1 MYLFA
6 LDFRELELHDLHADL
21 NVHVHECRLAVY
33 LLVAAELA
41 SSLAPLSE
49 TSGKLD
55 SLELLMRMRECKLV
69 TAELDPS
76 LELLLETSFRAV
88 G

>member
-1 MYLFA
+1 MIL
-6 LDFRELELHDLHADL
+6 RADL
-21 NVHVHECRLAVY
+21 NVHVHEYRPVVY
-33 LLVAAELA
+33 LLATADMG

-55 SLELLMRMRECKLV
+55 SLELLMRMRECKSI
-69 TAELDPS
+69 TAKLGPS
-76 LELLLETSFRAV
+76 LEFLLKTSLRVA